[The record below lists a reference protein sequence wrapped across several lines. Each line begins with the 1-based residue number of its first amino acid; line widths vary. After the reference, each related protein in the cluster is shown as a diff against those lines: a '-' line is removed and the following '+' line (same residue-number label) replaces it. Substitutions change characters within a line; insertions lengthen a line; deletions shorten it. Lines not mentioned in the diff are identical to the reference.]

1 MHLRVCA
8 KIAPLSALSF
18 TPSHARAQQAQPIRP
33 ERFAIMVNPDPAARR
48 ALPSVDRLLT
58 SGSVAPLIARFGRA
72 LTTDTIRE
80 LLQAQRE
87 RLAQNAGAFEFE
99 EAGFMVA
106 CETSLAKQTQ
116 PSLRPVFNL
125 TGTVLHTNLGRALMP
140 QSVADAVMI
149 AMTRP
154 VNLEFD
160 LGGGARGERD
170 THVEKWITRLAGGDG
185 AVVVNNNAAA
195 VYLALNTLGAKKEV
209 IVSRGELIE
218 IGGAFRIPDIMKRAG
233 VKLVEVGTTNRTHL
247 KDFAEAITPRTA
259 AIMKVHT
266 SNYAVQGFTASAPE
280 PALAALAHEHG
291 IPYIVDLG
299 SGMLV
304 NLEDYGLPHEPTP
317 REALANGAD
326 LVTFSG
332 DKLLGGPQAG
342 LLVGR
347 KDLIARIRKN
357 PMKRAL
363 RVDKMTLAALDA
375 LLRLYTNPDKLREEV
390 TTIRLLTRSRADI
403 RVQCERVLPRLQA
416 AIAGKGVA
424 NIIDTGSQIGSGSL
438 PVDSLPSTGIA
449 ITPPGRAKG
458 SFADKLSLAFRALP
472 VPVIGHIKD
481 GAFVLDLRCLDH
493 QHEGEFVAQ
502 LSLLTLHQT

>member
-1 MHLRVCA
+1 
-8 KIAPLSALSF
+8 
-18 TPSHARAQQAQPIRP
+18 
-33 ERFAIMVNPDPAARR
+33 MVNPVPAARR

-58 SGSVAPLIARFGRA
+58 SSAVVPLIARFGRA
-72 LTTDTIRE
+72 LTTETIRE

-87 RLAQNAGAFEFE
+87 RLALNSTVFSFDEGRFIAD
-99 EAGFMVA
+99 

-140 QSVADAVMI
+140 QSVADAVMT

-170 THVEKWITRLAGGDG
+170 THVEKWITQLAGGDG

-195 VYLALNTLGAKKEV
+195 VYLALNSLGAKKEV

-233 VKLVEVGTTNRTHL
+233 VKLIEVGTTNRTHL

-266 SNYAVQGFTASAPE
+266 SNYVVQGFTATVPE
-280 PALAALAHEHG
+280 PELAALAHEHG

-342 LLVGR
+342 LLVG
-347 KDLIARIRKN
+347 KKELIARIRKN

-390 TTIRLLTRSRADI
+390 TTIRLLTRTRADI
-403 RVQCERVLPRLQA
+403 RVQCERVLPHVQA
-416 AIAGKGVA
+416 VLTDKATAS
-424 NIIDTGSQIGSGSL
+424 IIDTGSQIGSGSL
-438 PVDSLPSTGIA
+438 PVDSLPSAGIA
-449 ITPPGRAKG
+449 IHPIDVSKSKS
-458 SFADKLSLAFRALP
+458 SFPDKISRAFRALP

-493 QHEGEFVAQ
+493 DAEFIAQ
-502 LSLLTLHQT
+502 LPQLHIK

>member
-1 MHLRVCA
+1 
-8 KIAPLSALSF
+8 
-18 TPSHARAQQAQPIRP
+18 
-33 ERFAIMVNPDPAARR
+33 MVNPDTAARR

-58 SGSVAPLIARFGRA
+58 GSALIPLIAHFGRA
-72 LTTDTIRE
+72 LTTETIRD

-87 RLAQNAGAFEFE
+87 QLAQNAAVFEFDE
-99 EAGFMVA
+99 NRFIANCDVEL
-106 CETSLAKQTQ
+106 TRRTQ

-140 QSVADAVMI
+140 QSVADAVMT

-170 THVEKWITRLAGGDG
+170 THVEKWITKLAGGDG

-195 VYLALNTLGAKKEV
+195 VYLALNTIGTLRAKKEV

-233 VKLVEVGTTNRTHL
+233 VKLIEVGTTNRTHL

-266 SNYAVQGFTASAPE
+266 SNYAVQGFTATVPE
-280 PALAALAHEHG
+280 PELAALAHEHG

-342 LLVGR
+342 LLVGN
-347 KDLIARIRKN
+347 KELIARIRKN

-390 TTIRLLTRSRADI
+390 TTLRLLTRTRADI
-403 RVQCERVLPRLQA
+403 RVQAERVLPHVQA
-416 AIAGKGVA
+416 ALADKA
-424 NIIDTGSQIGSGSL
+424 LASIIDTGSQIGSGSL
-438 PVDSLPSTGIA
+438 PVDSLPSASIA
-449 ITPPGRAKG
+449 IHPPGKG
-458 SFADKLSLAFRALP
+458 KSSFADKLSLAFRALP

-481 GAFVLDLRCLDH
+481 GAFILDLRCLDH
-493 QHEGEFVAQ
+493 EDEFIAQ
-502 LSLLTLHQT
+502 LMQLKVKPL

>member
-1 MHLRVCA
+1 
-8 KIAPLSALSF
+8 
-18 TPSHARAQQAQPIRP
+18 
-33 ERFAIMVNPDPAARR
+33 MVNPDPAARR
-48 ALPSVDRLLT
+48 ALPSVDRLLSSSAVVT
-58 SGSVAPLIARFGRA
+58 LIARFGRA
-72 LTTDTIRE
+72 LTTSTIRD

-87 RLAQNAGAFEFE
+87 KLAQNAAAFEFD
-99 EAGFMVA
+99 EARFIA
-106 CETSLAKQTQ
+106 DCEASLAKQTQ

-140 QSVADAVMI
+140 QSVADAVMT

-170 THVEKWITRLAGGDG
+170 THVEKWITKLAGGDG

-195 VYLALNTLGAKKEV
+195 VYLALNSLGAKKEV

-280 PALAALAHEHG
+280 PELAALAHEHN

-342 LLVGR
+342 LLVGI
-347 KDLIARIRKN
+347 KELIARIRKN

-390 TTIRLLTRSRADI
+390 TTIRLLTRPRADI
-403 RVQCERVLPRLQA
+403 RVQCERVLPQVQTA
-416 AIAGKGVA
+416 VAGKA
-424 NIIDTGSQIGSGSL
+424 EATIIDTGSQIGSGSL
-438 PVDSLPSTGIA
+438 PVDSLPSAGIA
-449 ITPPGRAKG
+449 ITPIGKSKS

-472 VPVIGHIKD
+472 VPVIGHIKE

-493 QHEGEFVAQ
+493 EDEFIAQ
-502 LSLLTLHQT
+502 LPNLKIKIL

>member
-1 MHLRVCA
+1 
-8 KIAPLSALSF
+8 
-18 TPSHARAQQAQPIRP
+18 
-33 ERFAIMVNPDPAARR
+33 MVNPLPAARR
-48 ALPSVDRLLT
+48 ALPSVDRLL
-58 SGSVAPLIARFGRA
+58 SSSSVTPLIAHYGRS
-72 LTTDTIRE
+72 LTTETIRD
-80 LLQAQRE
+80 LLQIQRDK
-87 RLAQNAGAFEFE
+87 LAQSAADFEFDE
-99 EAGFMVA
+99 NRFIANCAAE
-106 CETSLAKQTQ
+106 LARRTQ

-140 QSVADAVMI
+140 QSVADAVMT

-160 LGGGARGERD
+160 LGGAARGERD
-170 THVEKWITRLAGGDG
+170 THVEKWITKLAGGDG

-195 VYLALNTLGAKKEV
+195 VYLALNTLGARKEV
-209 IVSRGELIE
+209 LVSRGELIE

-233 VKLVEVGTTNRTHL
+233 VKLIEVGTTNRTHL

-266 SNYAVQGFTASAPE
+266 SNYAVQGFIASAPE
-280 PALAALAHEHG
+280 PQLAALAHEHG
-291 IPYIVDLG
+291 IPFIVDHG

-342 LLVGR
+342 LLVGS
-347 KDLIARIRKN
+347 KELIARIRKN

-390 TTIRLLTRSRADI
+390 TTIRLLTRTRAEI
-403 RVQCERVLPRLQA
+403 RVQAERVLPHIQTALS
-416 AIAGKGVA
+416 GKA
-424 NIIDTGSQIGSGSL
+424 EASIIDTGSQIGSGSL
-438 PVDSLPSTGIA
+438 PVDSLPSAGIA
-449 ITPPGRAKG
+449 MHPAANSKR

-493 QHEGEFVAQ
+493 EDEFIMQ
-502 LSLLTLHQT
+502 LTQLRVKS

>member
-1 MHLRVCA
+1 
-8 KIAPLSALSF
+8 
-18 TPSHARAQQAQPIRP
+18 
-33 ERFAIMVNPDPAARR
+33 MVNPDPAARR
-48 ALPSVDRLLT
+48 ALPSVNRLL
-58 SGSVAPLIARFGRA
+58 SSSAVGALVSRYGRA

-87 RLAQNAGAFEFE
+87 KLAHNAGAFEFDE
-99 EAGFMVA
+99 PRFIALCNSE
-106 CETSLAKQTQ
+106 LAHQTQ

-140 QSVADAVMI
+140 QSVADAVMT

-160 LGGGARGERD
+160 LGGGVRGERD
-170 THVEKWITRLAGGDG
+170 THVEKWITKLAGGDG

-195 VYLALNTLGAKKEV
+195 VYLVLNTLGAKREV

-280 PALAALAHEHG
+280 PELAALAHQHG

-342 LLVGR
+342 LIVG
-347 KDLIARIRKN
+347 KKELIARIRKN

-390 TTIRLLTRSRADI
+390 TTLRLLTRTRADI
-403 RVQCERVLPRLQA
+403 RVQAERVLPHLHSA
-416 AIAGKGVA
+416 LTGKA
-424 NIIDTGSQIGSGSL
+424 EASIIDTGSQIGSGSL
-438 PVDSLPSTGIA
+438 PVDSLPSAGIA
-449 ITPPGRAKG
+449 ITPVGKSKS

-493 QHEGEFVAQ
+493 EDEFVAQ
-502 LSLLTLHQT
+502 LGGLKINN

>member
-1 MHLRVCA
+1 
-8 KIAPLSALSF
+8 
-18 TPSHARAQQAQPIRP
+18 
-33 ERFAIMVNPDPAARR
+33 MVNPDPAARR
-48 ALPSVDRLLT
+48 ALPSVDRLL
-58 SGSVAPLIARFGRA
+58 SSSAVGALVSRYGRA
-72 LTTDTIRE
+72 LTTDAIRE

-87 RLAQNAGAFEFE
+87 QLAHDAGTFEFDEPRFIAACNTELAQ
-99 EAGFMVA
+99 
-106 CETSLAKQTQ
+106 QTQ

-140 QSVADAVMI
+140 QSVADAVMT

-170 THVEKWITRLAGGDG
+170 MHVEKWITKLAGGDG

-195 VYLALNTLGAKKEV
+195 VYLVLNTLGAKKEV

-280 PALAALAHEHG
+280 PELAAQAHEHG

-342 LLVGR
+342 LIVG
-347 KDLIARIRKN
+347 KKELIARIRKN

-390 TTIRLLTRSRADI
+390 TTLRLLTRTRADI
-403 RVQCERVLPRLQA
+403 RVQAERVLPQVQA
-416 AIAGKGVA
+416 ALAGIAHAAIV
-424 NIIDTGSQIGSGSL
+424 DTGSQIGSGSL

-449 ITPPGRAKG
+449 ITPVGKSKS

-472 VPVIGHIKD
+472 VPVIGHIKE

-493 QHEGEFVAQ
+493 EDEFVAQ
-502 LSLLTLHQT
+502 LGGLKINN